1 MNDLV
6 QTPPRSV
13 ILVKLSAIGDVCHT
27 VPLVRALQR
36 AWPQTQFT
44 WIIGRM
50 EARLIGHLPDIEFI
64 IFDKSAGRRG
74 RQAIKTALRDRTFDI
89 ALHLQFAWRASQLM
103 RLIKAPIK
111 VGFDRARALDL
122 QWLFTN
128 QTIDAVPRQHVMDGL
143 LEFAKR
149 LGVTPTPLE
158 WNIPI
163 PPEARDYADRVITD
177 KQPVLII
184 SPCASHPLR
193 NWHAA
198 GYAAVADY
206 AASTLNMQVLL
217 CGGRTTLEKDTA
229 RSIESL
235 MRAPCKNLVG
245 QDTLLEFYA
254 TLSRASILLTPDS
267 GPAHMAT
274 ALGIPVV
281 GLYAAT
287 NPERSGPYFSREL
300 CVNCFDQAALQ
311 FMGKSASALPWRSK
325 IEKPGVM
332 DLITVPAVIEKIRQ
346 ALQQQPVH
354 EAKTSGSVQLSKNSS
369 DA

>member
-27 VPLVRALQR
+27 LPVVRALQR
-36 AWPQTQFT
+36 AWPNTRFT
-44 WIIGRM
+44 WIIGRT
-50 EARLIGHLPDIEFI
+50 EATFVSHLADIEFI
-64 IFDKSAGRRG
+64 VFDKKAGRQG
-74 RQAIKTALRDRTFDI
+74 RLAVKAALNHRTFDI

-111 VGFDRARALDL
+111 LGFDRARALDL

-128 QTIDAVPRQHVMDGL
+128 QTIASVPHQHVMDGL
-143 LEFAKR
+143 LEFTKR
-149 LGVTPTPLE
+149 LGVTPTPLM

-163 PPEARDYADRVITD
+163 PPDALNYANRVINGH
-177 KQPVLII
+177 QPVLII
-184 SPCASHPLR
+184 SPCSSHPLR

-206 AASTLNMQVLL
+206 AATALNMQVLL
-217 CGGRTTLEKDTA
+217 CGGRTDLEREMAT
-229 RSIESL
+229 SIQSL
-235 MRAPCKNLVG
+235 MQAPCKNLVG
-245 QDTLLEFYA
+245 QDTLIEFYA
-254 TLSRASILLTPDS
+254 TLSKASVLLTPDS

-287 NPERSGPYFSREL
+287 NPERSGPYFSRAL
-300 CVNCFDQAALQ
+300 CVNCFDQAAQTFLH
-311 FMGKSASALPWRSK
+311 KKASALPWRSK
-325 IEKPGVM
+325 IEKSGVM
-332 DLITVPAVIEKIRQ
+332 DLITGPAVIDKLPP
-346 ALQQQPVH
+346 ALQRQQISPSTQTP
-354 EAKTSGSVQLSKNSS
+354 A
-369 DA
+369 